1 MALEV
6 GRPTSKPR
14 GRFRGWLFIAC
25 DGGGGW
31 GVGDGDILR
40 NRRRGSQWGVASTA
54 DCQFFS
60 NFDGKR
66 LKFRAFDS

>member
-1 MALEV
+1 M
-6 GRPTSKPR
+6 
-14 GRFRGWLFIAC
+14 
-25 DGGGGW
+25 
-31 GVGDGDILR
+31 GDGDILR

-60 NFDGKR
+60 HFDGKR